1 MSILDTILAVTIK
14 ILAILFF
21 GGLAVLIVVGV
32 IALIAYIW
40 SEVF

>member
-1 MSILDTILAVTIK
+1 MSILDTILAVIVK

-32 IALIAYIW
+32 IALIAYLW
-40 SEVF
+40 NEVF